1 MTEEQKKI
9 NKRLMQWHL
18 YSVALYLRD
27 LYHCELIDED
37 FIQFFNKEI
46 EKLKISALE
55 DLASDEVDRI
65 NWSEEAQTI

>member
-9 NKRLMQWHL
+9 NKRLMQSHI
-18 YSVALYLRD
+18 YSIALHIRD
-27 LYHCELIDED
+27 LYYCELIDED

-55 DLASDEVDRI
+55 DLASDEVDRM
-65 NWSEEAQTI
+65 NWEEEAQII